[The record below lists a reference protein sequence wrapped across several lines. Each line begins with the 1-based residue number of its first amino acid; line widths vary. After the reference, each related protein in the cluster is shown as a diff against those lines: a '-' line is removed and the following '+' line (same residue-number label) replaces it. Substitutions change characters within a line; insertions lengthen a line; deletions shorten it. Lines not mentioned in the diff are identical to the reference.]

1 MNKLVKVC
9 KLGDVA
15 PGEMK
20 PVDVAGVKDPIAV
33 FNLDGTHYATSNICT
48 HNIAM
53 MTDGYFEGDV
63 VECPLHG
70 GSFSI
75 KTGEP
80 LSFPCEIPLRTYPV
94 VVDGEDV
101 LIETE
106 VEQS

>member
-20 PVDVAGVKDPIAV
+20 PVDVAGVKDPIAI

>member
-1 MNKLVKVC
+1 MNTRVKIC
-9 KLGDVA
+9 KLGEVA

-20 PVDVAGVKDPIAV
+20 PVDVAGIKNPIAI

-53 MTDGYFEGDV
+53 LTDGYFEGDI

-80 LSFPCEIPLRTYPV
+80 MSFPCEIHLQTYSV
-94 VVDGEDV
+94 TVEGDDV
-101 LIETE
+101 YIEAE
-106 VEQS
+106 VE

>member
-1 MNKLVKVC
+1 MNTRVKIC
-9 KLGDVA
+9 KLGEVA

-20 PVDVAGVKDPIAV
+20 PVDVAGIKNPIAI

-53 MTDGYFEGDV
+53 LTDGYFEGDI

-80 LSFPCEIPLRTYPV
+80 MSFPCEIHLQTYPV
-94 VVDGEDV
+94 TVEDGDV
-101 LIETE
+101 YIEAE
-106 VEQS
+106 IE